1 MMFPGQVYYPGQRM
15 RSNCKERQGKDGET
29 TSETSIEKQH
39 THNNNNNNNSLS
51 HPIQAIMSL
60 ESAKSVLNILN
71 AKVEAG
77 DVEGGKA
84 ALAEMKVS
92 T

>member
-1 MMFPGQVYYPGQRM
+1 MMFSSQMYYPGQRM
-15 RSNCKERQGKDGET
+15 RSNCKERQGKDCET
-29 TSETSIEKQH
+29 TSDDDRKATLQPTQRQQLLQATLKQ
-39 THNNNNNNNSLS
+39 L
-51 HPIQAIMSL
+51 IMSL

-92 T
+92 S

>member
-1 MMFPGQVYYPGQRM
+1 
-15 RSNCKERQGKDGET
+15 
-29 TSETSIEKQH
+29 
-39 THNNNNNNNSLS
+39 
-51 HPIQAIMSL
+51 MSL

>member
-1 MMFPGQVYYPGQRM
+1 
-15 RSNCKERQGKDGET
+15 
-29 TSETSIEKQH
+29 
-39 THNNNNNNNSLS
+39 
-51 HPIQAIMSL
+51 MSL
-60 ESAKSVLNILN
+60 ESAKSVLNNLH

-77 DVEGGKA
+77 DVEGGKS